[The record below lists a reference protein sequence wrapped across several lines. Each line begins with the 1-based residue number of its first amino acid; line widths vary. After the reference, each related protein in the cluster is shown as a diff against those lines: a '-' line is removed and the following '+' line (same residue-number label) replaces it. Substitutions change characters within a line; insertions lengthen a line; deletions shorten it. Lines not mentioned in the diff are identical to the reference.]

1 MISAALSVF
10 LLREQSWSDFEFP
23 RGQVVAALTLMGLLT
38 GLSLAML
45 VDADGQPLFPLQ
57 GAVLLGLTFNALL
70 YGLVHAMLRRW
81 LMRDGRWDGRGPL
94 FNLLV
99 AAGLLPNILSALF
112 ESLELPPDLA
122 QLSGVAVALWGLW
135 TVSRALS
142 WLIPK
147 ADTRFAM
154 AGMAV
159 SSVFSVSVLAVL
171 AMGVLMAFE
180 PEELQQA
187 SAPGAT
193 QPANATA
200 PGAPG
205 ASAASGSPPVQGAPA
220 AGASATS
227 QGGPAAGAS
236 ATSPAA
242 GSSAASPAAGQ
253 PDPSVPHPPDTAGQH
268 GTQADSRTAQ
278 AGQGAQTGNQTGNQT
293 GAPTGQTSA
302 QSGQTARTGAQPAA
316 SARDAQKASDC
327 PAEPHNYRDRPR
339 GELVRHQRFDRNGQ
353 AVDASGRP
361 CAPVTPPPAPGSA
374 DSAR

>member
-142 WLIPK
+142 
-147 ADTRFAM
+147 
-154 AGMAV
+154 
-159 SSVFSVSVLAVL
+159 
-171 AMGVLMAFE
+171 
-180 PEELQQA
+180 
-187 SAPGAT
+187 
-193 QPANATA
+193 
-200 PGAPG
+200 
-205 ASAASGSPPVQGAPA
+205 
-220 AGASATS
+220 
-227 QGGPAAGAS
+227 
-236 ATSPAA
+236 
-242 GSSAASPAAGQ
+242 
-253 PDPSVPHPPDTAGQH
+253 
-268 GTQADSRTAQ
+268 
-278 AGQGAQTGNQTGNQT
+278 
-293 GAPTGQTSA
+293 
-302 QSGQTARTGAQPAA
+302 
-316 SARDAQKASDC
+316 
-327 PAEPHNYRDRPR
+327 
-339 GELVRHQRFDRNGQ
+339 
-353 AVDASGRP
+353 
-361 CAPVTPPPAPGSA
+361 
-374 DSAR
+374 